1 MAILSVER
9 IQLGATA
16 VSKADAIR
24 QAGQLLVLSGCVEPG
39 YVDGMLARE
48 ETMSTYLGNGV
59 SIPHGQFDNR
69 GQIRETGISV
79 LQIPQGVEWED
90 GEKAYLIIGIAAAAD
105 EHVGVLANL
114 AEVIEDE
121 EMTDALIH
129 TTDTALILAELG
141 KEQTE
146 EM

>member
-1 MAILSVER
+1 MPILALDR
-9 IQLGATA
+9 IKVGATA
-16 VSKADAIR
+16 VSKTDAIR
-24 QAGQLLVLSGCVEPG
+24 QAGELLVNSGCVEPG

-59 SIPHGQFDNR
+59 AIPHGQYDNR
-69 GQIRETGISV
+69 DQIRQTGISV
-79 LQIPQGVEWED
+79 LQLPQGVEWED
-90 GEKAYLIIGIAAAAD
+90 GERAYLVIGIAASSD

-121 EMTDALIH
+121 EITNQLIH
-129 TTDTALILAELG
+129 TTDPALILAELG

-146 EM
+146 IQ